1 MGALFAHT
9 VRMLVRQ
16 RDVLIWVIL
25 FPLALATL
33 FHVMLSNID
42 ESYRVDPASCVVV
55 ADDNFNSERAVFFR
69 EMLDEVSAPGAGQL
83 LDVAK
88 VATLEEGRE
97 AVLSG
102 DAAACITVDEEG
114 LPSMQVSPLAASLTT
129 GSIDQSV
136 VRAVLDQYRQ
146 IYAEMK
152 QTFLSQPSAQGMQA
166 PPSEGELAEFARSA
180 GMSEA
185 ASAFMSDAVRT
196 QQVDV
201 LRVQASSTVRYYY
214 ALMGFAALMSITVSI
229 NAVSAARANTSAAR
243 ADRFRASLPRGNW
256 RSPWLRVSSRYS
268 SVCFWHLPICASCWA
283 WNSVDA
289 MGWRCLRLPHVR
301 SCRRRWARQLGP
313 FRKSRSPGKRASR
326 RESPVSVR
334 FSPACM
340 ASLLCSSPTAC
351 RKVRLG
357 LCSST
362 LRRRRQ
368 TRSTI

>member
-166 PPSEGELAEFARSA
+166 PPERRRACGVCPFGRHERSSF
-180 GMSEA
+180 G
-185 ASAFMSDAVRT
+185 
-196 QQVDV
+196 
-201 LRVQASSTVRYYY
+201 
-214 ALMGFAALMSITVSI
+214 I
-229 NAVSAARANTSAAR
+229 
-243 ADRFRASLPRGNW
+243 
-256 RSPWLRVSSRYS
+256 
-268 SVCFWHLPICASCWA
+268 
-283 WNSVDA
+283 
-289 MGWRCLRLPHVR
+289 HVR
-301 SCRRRWARQLGP
+301 RRENPAGR
-313 FRKSRSPGKRASR
+313 RASR
-326 RESPVSVR
+326 AGEQHG
-334 FSPACM
+334 A
-340 ASLLCSSPTAC
+340 LL
-351 RKVRLG
+351 
-357 LCSST
+357 
-362 LRRRRQ
+362 LRAYG
-368 TRSTI
+368 ICGAHVHHCFD